1 MRRDNSMA
9 IIQEHDRDTVN
20 ATIAAAVAN
29 HTAYQCEF
37 RINDPAY
44 KDAGFGDRWMVSR
57 GRVGYDASGNAV
69 RMFGITLEITAQKR
83 GEVSLRQANEALERS
98 NIELQRFAHVAS
110 HDLQTPMRSVAS
122 FVELLQMKYA
132 AQLDA
137 QGQDWMRR
145 ILQSVSDLQTLVKD
159 LLQYSRVDS
168 QVRPFADTDMGAVFD
183 RVVVLLDAAISE
195 SNAQITR
202 TPLPTVRGDATQ
214 LAELLLNL
222 MTNALKYRGREAP
235 SVQLTAERGSNE
247 WRFAVRD
254 NGIGIAARHHERVF
268 EIFQRLHNQQ
278 QYPGTGI
285 GLAICRRVVQR
296 HGGRIWLASEPGC
309 GSVFYFTIPDRVESP

>member
-1 MRRDNSMA
+1 
-9 IIQEHDRDTVN
+9 
-20 ATIAAAVAN
+20 
-29 HTAYQCEF
+29 
-37 RINDPAY
+37 
-44 KDAGFGDRWMVSR
+44 
-57 GRVGYDASGNAV
+57 
-69 RMFGITLEITAQKR
+69 MFGITLEITAQKR